1 MPYFVV
7 YNVDTTIYANVGDKE
22 RFKSVAAAKAAIT
35 RAMKNGWIH
44 DRNDVA
50 IAEEVEFHN
59 NIEKQVERK
68 NLMSGKKYMEPVNTP
83 CFLSPSRESYWSM

>member
-68 NLMSGKKYMEPVNTP
+68 NLMSGKKYMEAINTP